1 MQRPAYCGQ
10 ESANRMGRFFLKLF
24 IVALGMW
31 GVAAGLPAPKMA
43 SALAAAPL
51 PAGYTYLSPRPGSQM
66 TPPETTIALRTH
78 PPLALSAEIPDLL
91 RVVGDK
97 SGLHPGRLH
106 LAADGHTLIF
116 TPAVPF
122 AANERVGVSLSQTG
136 AKLGWPPLGFEFYT
150 STSRELSDGLSFPL
164 SDTSIES
171 PVVSA
176 PVTRTLPYVTLP
188 ADFPAI
194 TVTVPANNVSEGYI
208 FLTNFHFYPNIPDSK
223 PYLLILDNNAEPVFY
238 QRLTPGQVYLDFK
251 RQPDGSLTY
260 WGGSQGGTY
269 FQMNN
274 TYTVTDTWRMGNG
287 YTTDQHEFQIL
298 PNGHGLL
305 MSYDSQPVD
314 MSQIV
319 AGGVP
324 TATVI
329 GLVIQ
334 ELDAAKNVVFEW
346 RSWDHFAI
354 TDTVAPLTGPVVD
367 YVHGNALS
375 IDRDGQLLLTSRHL
389 DEVTKINRQTGQIIW
404 RWGGKRNQF
413 TFADPTQVFSHMHDA
428 RRTPQGTITIF
439 DNRNN
444 LTPAFSRAAEYWLD
458 EERYLAV
465 LVWEFRNDPDIFS
478 IAMGNV
484 QRLPNLNTVIG
495 WGTSHTHDYAPGDEP
510 PAFMEIHPDG
520 SKALELTFGKGIV
533 SYRAFRLPWEGH
545 ATWPPVAGVSQ
556 DEAGQAWLHF
566 SWNGETDPVYYR
578 LYAGEGEMPDR
589 VFGIVPKTSFET
601 RYNIT
606 SMAQR
611 FCHYRVEAFVPSR
624 PGGFSSNV
632 VVAQVDR
639 CLGGKLFLPLAVKE

>member
-1 MQRPAYCGQ
+1 MQRRAFCRQDRLDGV
-10 ESANRMGRFFLKLF
+10 GRFFLK
-24 IVALGMW
+24 ICGIALCMW
-31 GVAAGLPAPKMA
+31 GVAAGLPAPKTA
-43 SALAAAPL
+43 SALAAPPL
-51 PAGYTYLSPRPGSQM
+51 PPGYTYLSPRPGAQM
-66 TPPETTIALRTH
+66 TPPETAIALRTDA
-78 PPLALSAEIPDLL
+78 PVDPAALTPDLL
-91 RVVGDK
+91 RVVGEK

-106 LAADGHTLIF
+106 LADDGRTLIF
-116 TPAVPF
+116 TPATPF
-122 AANERVGVSLSQTG
+122 ADNERVTVSSTEAAG
-136 AKLGWPPLGFEFYT
+136 RLGWPHLEFGFFT
-150 STSRELSDGLSFPL
+150 SGSRGVGGVGGVDGTDGVGAAELS
-164 SDTSIES
+164 
-171 PVVSA
+171 VSTA
-176 PVTRTLPYVTLP
+176 AASPYVTLP

-194 TVTVPANNVSEGYI
+194 TVTVPAKDVGEGYI
-208 FLTNFHFYPNIPDSK
+208 FLTNFHFYPNIPDSR
-223 PYLLILDNNAEPVFY
+223 PYLLILDNNAEPVY
-238 QRLTPGQVYLDFK
+238 YERLTPGQVYLDFK

-260 WGGSQGGTY
+260 WGGSGGGAY
-269 FQMNN
+269 FQMDA
-274 TYTVTDTWRMGNG
+274 TYAVTDTWQMGNG

-305 MSYDSQPVD
+305 MSYDRQPVD

-324 TATVI
+324 TATVV

-334 ELDAAKNVVFEW
+334 ELDPSKNVVFEW

-354 TDTVAPLTGPVVD
+354 TDTVVDLTGPVVD

-375 IDRDGQLLLTSRHL
+375 IDRDGHLLLTSRHL
-389 DEVTKINRQTGQIIW
+389 DEITKINRQTGEIIW

-413 TFADPTQVFSHMHDA
+413 TFADPSQVFSHMHDA
-428 RRTPQGTITIF
+428 RRTPQGTITLF
-439 DNRNN
+439 DNRNH

-458 EERYLAV
+458 EERRMAV

-520 SKALELTFGKGIV
+520 SKAMELTFGQGIV
-533 SYRAFRLPWEGH
+533 SYRAFRFPWAGH

-578 LYAGEGEMPDR
+578 LYAGDGAIPDR
-589 VFGIVPKTSFET
+589 VFGIVPKSGFET

-606 SMAQR
+606 SLAQR
-611 FCHYRVEAFVPSR
+611 FCRYRVEAFVPDK
-624 PGGFSSNV
+624 PGGVSSNV
-632 VVAQVDR
+632 VVAQIDR
-639 CLGGKLFLPLAVKE
+639 CLGGKVFLPLVVRE